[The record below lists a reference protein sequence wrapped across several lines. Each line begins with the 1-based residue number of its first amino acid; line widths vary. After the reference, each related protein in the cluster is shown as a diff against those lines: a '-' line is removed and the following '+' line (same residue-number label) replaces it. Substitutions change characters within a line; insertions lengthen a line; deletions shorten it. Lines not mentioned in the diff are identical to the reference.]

1 MSLSVATPWGEADL
15 RPAVRGE
22 HHVTNVLASLA
33 GALAVGVPLDAAVAG
48 IEQAEPPARRMQM
61 HRIDRDILVID
72 DSFNATLESVLGAL
86 EALAAIDA
94 PDRLAVMGPLVDG
107 KAYVELIHTIARERA
122 EQLGLEMLAYRAPD
136 YGTPVVEHRRQLR
149 ERVDALPDGSAVLIK
164 GSRNDVIDEVI
175 AELIDHP
182 GI

>member
-1 MSLSVATPWGEADL
+1 
-15 RPAVRGE
+15 
-22 HHVTNVLASLA
+22 
-33 GALAVGVPLDAAVAG
+33 
-48 IEQAEPPARRMQM
+48 MQM

-122 EQLGLEMLAYRAPD
+122 EQLGLEMLAYRAPN